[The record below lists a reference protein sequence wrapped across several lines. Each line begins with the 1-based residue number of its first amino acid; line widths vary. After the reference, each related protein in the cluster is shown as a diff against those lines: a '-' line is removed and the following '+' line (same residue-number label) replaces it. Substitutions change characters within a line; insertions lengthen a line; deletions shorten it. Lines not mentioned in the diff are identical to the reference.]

1 MNNEITS
8 NAYNYVGGFFM
19 FGDSFFNKV
28 EKKTNV
34 NKDTILSLASKVQHS
49 DMKDEKVLRD
59 LIKEIGQVAG
69 KEVSE
74 EKTNKIINAIVKDKI
89 PKNLDEML

>member
-1 MNNEITS
+1 
-8 NAYNYVGGFFM
+8 M
-19 FGDSFFNKV
+19 FGDGFFSKV

-34 NKDTILSLASKVQHS
+34 SKDTILSIASKLQQS

-74 EKTNKIINAIVKDKI
+74 EKTNKIISAIVNDKI
-89 PKNLDEML
+89 PKDLDKLI

>member
-1 MNNEITS
+1 
-8 NAYNYVGGFFM
+8 M

-34 NKDTILSLASKVQHS
+34 NKDTILSIASKVQNS

-59 LIKEIGQVAG
+59 LIKEISQVAG
-69 KEVSE
+69 RDVSE
-74 EKTNKIINAIVKDKI
+74 EKTNKIIETILNDKVPKD
-89 PKNLDEML
+89 LDKMI

>member
-1 MNNEITS
+1 MINILKPFT
-8 NAYNYVGGFFM
+8 YNYVGGFFM

-28 EKKTNV
+28 EKKTKV
-34 NKDTILSLASKVQHS
+34 NKETIMSLASKVQKS

-59 LIKEIGQVAG
+59 LIKEIGGIAG

-74 EKTNKIINAIVKDKI
+74 EKTIKIINAIVQDKV
-89 PKNLDEML
+89 PKNLDGML

>member
-1 MNNEITS
+1 
-8 NAYNYVGGFFM
+8 M

-28 EKKTNV
+28 EKKTKV
-34 NKDTILSLASKVQHS
+34 NKETIMSLASKVQKS

-59 LIKEIGQVAG
+59 LIKEISGIAG

-74 EKTNKIINAIVKDKI
+74 EKTNKIINAIVQDKV
-89 PKNLDEML
+89 PKNLDGML

>member
-1 MNNEITS
+1 
-8 NAYNYVGGFFM
+8 M

-34 NKDTILSLASKVQHS
+34 NKETIMSLASKVQNS
-49 DMKDEKVLRD
+49 NMKDEKVLRE
-59 LIKEIGQVAG
+59 LIKEISGVAG
-69 KEVSE
+69 KEVSQ
-74 EKTNKIINAIVKDKI
+74 EKTNKIIDAIVKDNV

>member
-1 MNNEITS
+1 
-8 NAYNYVGGFFM
+8 M

-34 NKDTILSLASKVQHS
+34 NKETIMSLASKVQNS
-49 DMKDEKVLRD
+49 NMKDEKVLRE
-59 LIKEIGQVAG
+59 LIKEISRVAG
-69 KEVSE
+69 KEVSQ
-74 EKTNKIINAIVKDKI
+74 EKTNKIIDAIVKDNV

>member
-1 MNNEITS
+1 
-8 NAYNYVGGFFM
+8 M

-34 NKDTILSLASKVQHS
+34 DKKTILSLASKVQHS
-49 DMKDEKVLRD
+49 NMKDEKVLRD
-59 LIKEIGQVAG
+59 LIKEIGMVAG

-74 EKTNKIINAIVKDKI
+74 EKTNKIIKAIVNDNV
-89 PKNLDEML
+89 PKNLDNML

>member
-1 MNNEITS
+1 
-8 NAYNYVGGFFM
+8 M

-34 NKDTILSLASKVQHS
+34 NKETIMSLASKVQNS
-49 DMKDEKVLRD
+49 NMKDEKVLRE
-59 LIKEIGQVAG
+59 LIKEISQVAG
-69 KEVSE
+69 KEVSQ
-74 EKTNKIINAIVKDKI
+74 EKTNKIIDAIVKYNV

>member
-1 MNNEITS
+1 
-8 NAYNYVGGFFM
+8 M

-34 NKDTILSLASKVQHS
+34 SKDTILSIASKVQYS

-69 KEVSE
+69 REVSK
-74 EKTNKIINAIVKDKI
+74 EKTDKIVETILNDKI
-89 PKNLDEML
+89 PKDLDKMI

>member
-1 MNNEITS
+1 
-8 NAYNYVGGFFM
+8 M

-34 NKDTILSLASKVQHS
+34 NKETIMSLASKVQNS
-49 DMKDEKVLRD
+49 NMKDEKVLRE
-59 LIKEIGQVAG
+59 LIKEISRVAG
-69 KEVSE
+69 KDVSE
-74 EKTNKIINAIVKDKI
+74 EKTNKIIDAIVKDNV

>member
-1 MNNEITS
+1 
-8 NAYNYVGGFFM
+8 M
-19 FGDSFFNKV
+19 FGDGFFSKV

-34 NKDTILSLASKVQHS
+34 NKETILSIASKLQQS

-59 LIKEIGQVAG
+59 LIKEISQVAG

-74 EKTNKIINAIVKDKI
+74 EKTNKIIETIVNDKI
-89 PKNLDEML
+89 PKDLDKLI

>member
-1 MNNEITS
+1 
-8 NAYNYVGGFFM
+8 M

-34 NKDTILSLASKVQHS
+34 NKETIMSLASKVQNS
-49 DMKDEKVLRD
+49 NMKDEKVLRE
-59 LIKEIGQVAG
+59 LIKEISQVAG
-69 KEVSE
+69 KDVSE
-74 EKTNKIINAIVKDKI
+74 EKTNKIIDAIVKDNV

>member
-1 MNNEITS
+1 
-8 NAYNYVGGFFM
+8 M

-34 NKDTILSLASKVQHS
+34 NKETIMSLASKVQNS
-49 DMKDEKVLRD
+49 NMKDEKVLRE
-59 LIKEIGQVAG
+59 LIKEISGVAG
-69 KEVSE
+69 KDVSE
-74 EKTNKIINAIVKDKI
+74 EKTNKIIDAIVNDNV